1 MMGLS
6 VDRIIKAAFKE
17 GRTALLEH
25 EAKQICKKYRINTP
39 RFHLARDATEAVEA
53 TRRLGFPVV
62 LKVVS
67 PDILHKSDAGCVI
80 IGLRS
85 AREVRHAFRKI
96 VDNAEGYDPQARF
109 KGVLVE
115 KMQPPGIEVI
125 VGGFRD
131 SQFGQ
136 VLMFGLG
143 GVFVQ
148 VFEDVSFR
156 VAPLTERSARRMIR
170 EIKGYAILKGFRGH
184 GAADE
189 QGLLKVLLAS
199 SKLMTDCPR
208 ISEMD
213 LNPVLVYEDGVV
225 AVDARITLAS

>member
-6 VDRIIKAAFKE
+6 VDRIIKTAFKE

-39 RFHLARDATEAVEA
+39 RFQLAHDATEAVEA
-53 TRRLGFPVV
+53 TRRLGLPVV

-67 PDILHKSDAGCVI
+67 PDIIHKSDAGCVI

-85 AREVRHAFRKI
+85 AHEVRQAFRKI
-96 VDNAEGYDPQARF
+96 VDNAKRYHPKATIRC
-109 KGVLVE
+109 VLVE

-184 GAADE
+184 GPADE
-189 QGLLKVLLAS
+189 QGLLKILLAS

-213 LNPVLVYEDGVV
+213 LNPVLIYEDGAV